1 MRGMR
6 SMVPAELLER
16 SELGLLGPLLFHLI
30 RVRARVSVR
39 IRVRIGLMAS
49 LSPETLGE
57 EGG

>member
-1 MRGMR
+1 M
-6 SMVPAELLER
+6 LER

-30 RVRARVSVR
+30 RVRARVRVR
-39 IRVRIGLMAS
+39 IRFRIGLMAS